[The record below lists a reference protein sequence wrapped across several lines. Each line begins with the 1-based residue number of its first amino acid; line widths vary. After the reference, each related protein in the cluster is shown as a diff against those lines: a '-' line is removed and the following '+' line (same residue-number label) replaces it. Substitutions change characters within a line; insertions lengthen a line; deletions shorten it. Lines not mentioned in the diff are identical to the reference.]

1 MTRVTVRCSCCKI
14 AWTAI
19 IVGVTTTSATLDPAD
34 GLRARKKRRRHEE
47 LVDAAQRLVLDR
59 GLDAVTVEDICD
71 AVGVSPRTF
80 FNYFPSKDDAVL
92 GLEPFEVRP
101 EVAAEF
107 VAGGPSGVLLD
118 DLAVLVADVLGGQ
131 VVTPERMQCTLEL
144 VTREPR
150 LLVRH
155 VAWVEQHRA
164 EMVELFAARRLA
176 LPYAPDPELLAL
188 VVMTLLRG
196 SALEWQKGGG
206 EGSPVDHLDDVVGQ
220 LRSLLDPAPHD

>member
-1 MTRVTVRCSCCKI
+1 MQLLQNCVGCNNL
-14 AWTAI
+14 
-19 IVGVTTTSATLDPAD
+19 GVTTTSSTLETSG
-34 GLRARKKRRRHEE
+34 GLRARKKQRRHDE
-47 LVDAAQRLVLDR
+47 LVGAAQRLVLER

-92 GLEPFEVRP
+92 GLEPFEIRP
-101 EVAAEF
+101 EVAAAF
-107 VAGGPSGVLLD
+107 VAGGPTGLLLD
-118 DLAVLVADVLGGQ
+118 DLAVLVADVLGHQ
-131 VVTPERMQCTLEL
+131 VVTPERMHCTLEL

-155 VAWVEQHRA
+155 VAWVEEHRA
-164 EMVELFAARRLA
+164 EMVELFSARRLA

-188 VVMTLLRG
+188 VVMTLLRV

-206 EGSPVDHLDDVVGQ
+206 VGSPVDHLDDVVDQ
-220 LRSLLDPAPHD
+220 LRSLLAPPPHD